1 MGGQSGLP
9 AQLQYKASQA
19 VAKASLVVASTVCW
33 VDGAPIRVPLFK
45 VPQFKVPPIRVT
57 PIKVAPIKVV
67 TNHVVP

>member
-45 VPQFKVPPIRVT
+45 VPQFKVPPIRV
-57 PIKVAPIKVV
+57 APIKVV
-67 TNHVVP
+67 TNHVIP